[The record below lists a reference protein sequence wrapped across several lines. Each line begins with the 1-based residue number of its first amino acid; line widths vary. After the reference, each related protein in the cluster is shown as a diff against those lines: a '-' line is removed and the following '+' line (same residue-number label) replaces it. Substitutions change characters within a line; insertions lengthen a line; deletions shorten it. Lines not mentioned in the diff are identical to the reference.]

1 MYSIELVVP
10 IFKTDANRTRGKNH
24 FAIHS
29 TFEKVKRII
38 RADTIGRR
46 PEEPLK
52 KFKLSVERRSP
63 KTMDYD
69 NFVGSLKSYIDGLRY
84 AGIIYDDSW
93 KYIQHITFTQKI
105 SQEKVLVIKVE
116 EVA

>member
-29 TFEKVKRII
+29 TFEKIKVAIRLVSLGKR
-38 RADTIGRR
+38 
-46 PEEPLK
+46 PLEPLK
-52 KFKLSVERRSP
+52 RFKLSFERRSP

-69 NFVGSLKSYIDGLRY
+69 NLIGSFKPYIDGLRY
-84 AGIIYDDSW
+84 AGIIEDDSW
-93 KYIQHITFTQKI
+93 KFIQHINTTQKI

-116 EVA
+116 EIA